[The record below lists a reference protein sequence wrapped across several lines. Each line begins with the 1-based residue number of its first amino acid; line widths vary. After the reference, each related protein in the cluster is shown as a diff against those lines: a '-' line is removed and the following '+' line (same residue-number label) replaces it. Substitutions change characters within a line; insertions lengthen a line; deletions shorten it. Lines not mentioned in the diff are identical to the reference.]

1 MRIHGLDGGQRR
13 RHGWIR
19 SSQLRSRSFAASGV
33 AAMVAFSVAD
43 AAAQDVRSVKARY
56 DVSFAGVS
64 VGDFTV
70 DSEIDGRRYTISSAT
85 NVKLLLGA
93 FNWTS
98 QSVTHGVVGKGVA
111 PEAFELKYRS
121 NRKKARTAVRFVR
134 GDVASVDSHPP
145 AKPSRKRVPLK
156 PEHLKGVMDPM
167 TAIMVMTRGA
177 KRNPCEGSFDV
188 FEGRVRFKLSLEAK
202 GKRPI
207 AERGNSGQPRVGY
220 LCRIRFTPIA
230 GHKRDKTVEQMARN
244 NDIEVV
250 LRPVPK
256 ADLFV
261 PYQITVPTGYG
272 TVAITSR
279 QVEIIGER
287 RERIALSH

>member
-19 SSQLRSRSFAASGV
+19 SSQLRRRCFAASGV

-43 AAAQDVRSVKARY
+43 AAAQDVRSVKAHY

-64 VGDFTV
+64 IGDFKFN
-70 DSEIDGRRYTISSAT
+70 SEIDGRRYTIDSAT

-98 QSVTHGVVGKGVA
+98 QSVTRGVVGEAVV
-111 PEAFELKYRS
+111 PEAFDFKYRS
-121 NRKKARTAVRFVR
+121 SRKNARTAVRFVR
-134 GDVASVDSHPP
+134 GDVASIDSHPP
-145 AKPSRKRVPLK
+145 VKPSRKRVPLR
-156 PEHLKGVMDPM
+156 PEHLKNVMDPM
-167 TAIMVMTRGA
+167 SAIMAMTRGA
-177 KRNPCEGSFDV
+177 KRNPCQGSFDV
-188 FEGRVRFKLSLEAK
+188 FEGRVRFKLSLEPK
-202 GKRPI
+202 GKRAI

-230 GHKRDKTVEQMARN
+230 GHKRDKTIEQMARN

-261 PYQITVPTGYG
+261 PYLITVPTGYG

-287 RERIALSH
+287 RERIALRY